1 MINLSNKAAKRFR
14 INWKDLEERSGDFW
28 KVDVV
33 MVERVPMLFV
43 VHEYTLFT
51 LIRRKSQ
58 FRDLQA
64 IANDVIISCPWYRT
78 PKSFSLGKNGNRKL
92 TGSINEMKRM
102 TVGLYSPEQINAMEM
117 SINQCLFTYL
127 SAGKNEYLIPFDAVE
142 SYVNGETPW
151 L

>member
-1 MINLSNKAAKRFR
+1 MINLSHKAAKRFR

-28 KVDVV
+28 KIDVV
-33 MVERVPMLFV
+33 MIERIPMLFIT
-43 VHEYTLFT
+43 HEYTLFT
-51 LIRRKSQ
+51 LIRRKSH

-64 IANDVIISCPWYRT
+64 IANEVGNSCPWYRAT
-78 PKSFSLGKNGNRKL
+78 KSLSLGKNGDRKL

-117 SINQCLFTYL
+117 FINQCLFSYL
-127 SAGKNEYLIPFDAVE
+127 SSDKDNYSTPFESVE
-142 SYVNGETPW
+142 SYVKGETPW